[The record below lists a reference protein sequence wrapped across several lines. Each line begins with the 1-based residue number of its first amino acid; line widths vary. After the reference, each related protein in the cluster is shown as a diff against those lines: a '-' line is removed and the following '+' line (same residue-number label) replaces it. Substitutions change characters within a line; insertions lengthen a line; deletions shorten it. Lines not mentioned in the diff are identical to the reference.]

1 MYPPPSIE
9 IGLTDLPK
17 YGGRGRLTL
26 LAPTALSLV
35 QGTYA
40 MYLVAQIRVLT
51 KIIRSGK
58 NLLNI
63 ILDMNLN
70 CTEGIISIYFVRIAK

>member
-51 KIIRSGK
+51 K
-58 NLLNI
+58 
-63 ILDMNLN
+63 
-70 CTEGIISIYFVRIAK
+70 